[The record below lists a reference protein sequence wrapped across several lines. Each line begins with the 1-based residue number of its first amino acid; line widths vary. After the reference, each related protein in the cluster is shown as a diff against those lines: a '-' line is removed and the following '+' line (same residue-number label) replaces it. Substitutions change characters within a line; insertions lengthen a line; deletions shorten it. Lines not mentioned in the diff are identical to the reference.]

1 MVGEGGIFM
10 NGMTKA
16 IMLVLGFALIFGV
29 VSAAPLGGAQVV
41 KMVQKDAYSDPAW
54 QIVDGAFGS
63 IMYQTDKFVFNG
75 HGLVPNEPYAL
86 ISYSEPWGTPVL
98 VLATGEATAQ
108 GNLIINKKGPTS
120 LIKNDYVANAPGDY
134 QDVKGAKIWLVPAS
148 DLTIVDTTATFKAW
162 NPATYLF
169 ETSLII

>member
-1 MVGEGGIFM
+1 
-10 NGMTKA
+10 MTG
-16 IMLVLGFALIFGV
+16 VQTCAL
-29 VSAAPLGGAQVV
+29 P
-41 KMVQKDAYSDPAW
+41 
-54 QIVDGAFGS
+54 
-63 IMYQTDKFVFNG
+63 
-75 HGLVPNEPYAL
+75 
-86 ISYSEPWGTPVL
+86 IS
-98 VLATGEATAQ
+98 TAQ

-148 DLTIVDTTATFKAW
+148 DLTIVDTTATLKAW